1 MNAIQLQLDL
11 ARSSFNL
18 KVNLHLPAQGISVIY
33 GPSGSGKT
41 TLLRCVAGL
50 ETQARGRVQVGLD
63 VWQDDSLGV
72 SLPTAQRPLG
82 YVFQE
87 ASLFA
92 HLDVAANLSYGL
104 KRSHARNQQMVLEEA
119 IALLGIGELLHRR
132 TDQLS
137 GGERQRVAI
146 ARALA
151 TQPKLLLLDE
161 PLASLDSARKQDIL
175 PWLEKLRD
183 ELKIPMLYVTH
194 AADEVVRLADTLVV
208 MDAGQVRAVGPVTEV
223 LSNID
228 LPLVV
233 GDDVGSL
240 IEGYV
245 QDLDK
250 QWHLAQVRISKV
262 SSGTAGE
269 GNPTHTSI
277 WVRNSGLQIGQPV
290 RLRVLARDVSI
301 TLEEAQNTTI
311 QNHLPCVVESIHAES
326 HPSQVL
332 LRLRCGEL
340 LLLARVTARGAHD
353 LGLQV
358 GTQAWAQVKS
368 VALVK

>member
-1 MNAIQLQLDL
+1 MSEIRLQLHL
-11 ARSSFNL
+11 ARNSFNL
-18 KVNLHLPAQGISVIY
+18 KVDLHLPVQGISVIY

-50 ETQARGRVQVGLD
+50 ETQASGRVQVGSD
-63 VWQDDSLGV
+63 IWQDDSRGLC
-72 SLPTAQRPLG
+72 LPTSHRPLG

-92 HLDVAANLSYGL
+92 HLDVAANLTYGL
-104 KRSHARNQQMVLEEA
+104 KRSKAPDQEVALDEA
-119 IALLGIGELLHRR
+119 IALLGIRDLLQRN
-132 TDQLS
+132 TNQLS

-161 PLASLDSARKQDIL
+161 PLASLDLARKQDIL

-208 MDAGQVRAVGPVTEV
+208 MESGQVRAVGPVTEM
-223 LSNID
+223 LSNMD
-228 LPLVV
+228 LPLLV
-233 GDDVGSL
+233 GDDVGAL
-240 IEGYV
+240 MEGHV
-245 QDLDK
+245 RALDK
-250 QWHLAQVRISKV
+250 QWHLAQVRISKA
-262 SSGTAGE
+262 SSNAAGE
-269 GNPTHTSI
+269 GNPTVPSL
-277 WVRNSGLQIGQPV
+277 WVRDSGLQMGQPV

-301 TLEEAQNTTI
+301 TLEQAQNTSI
-311 QNHLPCVVESIHAES
+311 QNHLPCVVESIHAEP

-332 LRLRCGEL
+332 LRLRCGEVL
-340 LLLARVTARGAHD
+340 LIARVTARGVCD

-358 GTQAWAQVKS
+358 GMAAWAQVKS

>member
-1 MNAIQLQLDL
+1 MNDIRLQVDL
-11 ARSSFNL
+11 ARNSFNL
-18 KVNLHLPAQGISVIY
+18 KVDVRLPAQGISVMY

-50 ETQARGRVQVGLD
+50 EAQAHGLVQVGPD
-63 VWQDDSLGV
+63 VWQDDGV
-72 SLPTAQRPLG
+72 GIHMPTFQRPLG
-82 YVFQE
+82 FVFQE

-104 KRSHARNQQMVLEEA
+104 KRSDARNKEAVLKEA
-119 IALLGIGELLHRR
+119 IALLGIGDLLQRR

-161 PLASLDSARKQDIL
+161 PLAALDIARKQDIL

-194 AADEVVRLADTLVV
+194 ALDEVVRLADTLVV
-208 MDAGQVRAVGPVTEV
+208 MESGQIRQVGPVTEV

-228 LPLVV
+228 LPVV
-233 GDDVGSL
+233 TGDDVGAL
-240 IEGYV
+240 LEGRV
-245 QDLDK
+245 CALDK
-250 QWHLAQVRISKV
+250 QWHLAQVALSTDPLAKAD
-262 SSGTAGE
+262 TNTE
-269 GNPTHTSI
+269 THSALWIRDT
-277 WVRNSGLQIGQPV
+277 GLQVGESV
-290 RLRVLARDVSI
+290 RLRVLARDVSV
-301 TLEEAQNTTI
+301 TLEEAQRTSI
-311 QNHLPCVVESIHAES
+311 QNHLACVVEAIHPDT
-326 HPSQVL
+326 HPSQLL
-332 LRLRCGEL
+332 LRLRCGDV
-340 LLLARVTARGAHD
+340 LLLARITARGAHD

-358 GTQAWAQVKS
+358 GMPAWAQVKS